1 MNGRSHYSR
10 RLALK
15 DHVTMAEVNQ
25 YAETRGWDSI
35 GIINR
40 NPDEGVFYEK
50 KWQVRDGLSFHYI
63 VDDFMGERYVMAV
76 SQTPDADEKLTELSS
91 GLDTWTTDEATFN
104 FDASVYGAD
113 KERAVSLLGIVSPL
127 QSDQA
132 IIERVCK
139 AARSKYP
146 GVRQAAV
153 WAMAYSKWSEYRE
166 ELTAL
171 IEREADEQLVQDAEA
186 VVSTLGTDGD
196 SA

>member
-1 MNGRSHYSR
+1 MNERRHYSR

-15 DHVTMAEVNQ
+15 DHITMADVNQ
-25 YAETRGWDSI
+25 YAESHGWVSI
-35 GIINR
+35 GVIKK

-50 KWQVRDGLSFHYI
+50 KWQVREGISFHYI

-76 SQTPDADEKLTELSS
+76 SQDSDADDELTGLSS
-91 GLDTWTTDEATFN
+91 GLDTWTMDEAILN

-113 KERAVSLLGIVSPL
+113 KERAVSLLGVISPL
-127 QSDQA
+127 QPNQA
-132 IIERVCK
+132 IIERVGK
-139 AARSKYP
+139 AVRSKYP

-171 IEREADEQLVQDAEA
+171 IDREADEQLIRDAEA
-186 VVSTLGTDGD
+186 VASTLEMDGD
-196 SA
+196 ST